1 MKAAVSFSGGVDST
15 YAIWKILTTTQ
26 DDVMAVVFDTDDLTP
41 EDYETND
48 IRLFPKGK
56 TLASTLAKA
65 QPIVDWFAANLR
77 PIELVIVP
85 VELPKLIPDWPNTPE
100 TYFTNWAV
108 EKVNVNE
115 LDRIIISHEKE
126 NDGNANR
133 GSRGRE
139 GPASWLAH
147 DLFVANA
154 TRGSVEFPLI
164 ESDYHHGVA
173 MSELPANLMALAGSC
188 NSDREDCTCF
198 KCSKMKFFEREVQA
212 GKTMSEIAD
221 YVMSKSLQSSGQWLT
236 MKAWLGTEGIGY
248 IPSIDFPEKDVP
260 TWPSSVFK

>member
-1 MKAAVSFSGGVDST
+1 MISFAMSEVLAQEVEVG
-15 YAIWKILTTTQ
+15 KQ
-26 DDVMAVVFDTDDLTP
+26 RERLTP

-48 IRLFPKGK
+48 IRLFAKGK
-56 TLASTLAKA
+56 SLASTLAKA

-108 EKVNVNE
+108 EKVNLNE
-115 LDRIIISHEKE
+115 LDRIIITHEKE

-133 GSRGRE
+133 GPRGKE
-139 GPASWLAH
+139 GPGSWLAH

-164 ESDYHHGVA
+164 EADYHHGVA
-173 MSELPANLMALAGSC
+173 ISEMPTDLLALVTSC
-188 NSDREDCTCF
+188 NSQNDPCFCF
-198 KCSKMKFFEREVQA
+198 KCSKRRFFARQLES
-212 GKTMSEIAD
+212 GKTMPEIAE
-221 YVMSKSLQSSGQWLT
+221 YVRQKSALPNGNWLT
-236 MKAWLGTEGIGY
+236 MKTWLGDEGVGY
-248 IPSIDFPEKDVP
+248 TPSINFPERDMP
-260 TWPSSVFK
+260 TWPSSVFKP